1 MVTAAFP
8 APFRPTTKKPRWC
21 EFHSAL
27 LPHRFCCLTVT
38 ESLIRQRAEHN
49 NCEIFSLEEISLH
62 QQEIERIEYIDKWCR
77 DLKIVYFQN
86 NLIPKI
92 ENVGRLKKLEYLNLA
107 LNNIECIEN
116 LGGCEF
122 LKKLDLT
129 VNFVGKLTSIESLK
143 LNVHLQELFLVGN
156 PCCDFDG
163 YRKFV
168 IATLPQLKWLDGKEI
183 TRSEQI
189 QALQD
194 YPIVHQQILEQQQ
207 AYVLKRTKEKEE
219 SQNNLEE
226 KENNEKAGKKK
237 QSPGFDGQRY
247 TDINNTIL
255 DHRQN
260 TENKQRN
267 SDGEEDNDKKNIDED
282 EMNRK
287 FWEEPSQYTPESRL
301 ETHRYMEKLR
311 ESKDKDKNQK
321 KQKPQRMLITP
332 EGRVL
337 NVNEPKINFTLTDD
351 EENNQFI
358 LDLAVYRY
366 MDTSL
371 LDIDVQ
377 PTHVCVMIKGK
388 VFQLVLPA
396 EVKPDSSSGKRSQT
410 TGHLLVTMPKTQE
423 VIRPKPNSTS
433 TARSA
438 TSTKPHPDVT
448 RATRHIEKLEVD
460 PSKHLCVDLTNIV
473 AERKTVAQGPLK
485 FYPQKVPERN
495 NDDFHDNPE
504 VPPLLD

>member
-1 MVTAAFP
+1 MVTARGLHGYSRASSCTRRD
-8 APFRPTTKKPRWC
+8 FRKMVRI
-21 EFHSAL
+21 
-27 LPHRFCCLTVT
+27 T

-62 QQEIERIEYIDKWCR
+62 QQEIERIEHIDKWCR

-116 LGGCEF
+116 LDGCEF
-122 LKKLDLT
+122 LQKLDLT
-129 VNFVGKLTSIESLK
+129 VNFVGELTSVESLK

-156 PCCDFDG
+156 PCCEFED

-194 YPIVHQQILEQQQ
+194 YPIVQQQILEQQQ
-207 AYVLKRTKEKEE
+207 AYILKRTKEKEE
-219 SQNNLEE
+219 AQKNLEE
-226 KENNEKAGKKK
+226 KENNEKAGQKK
-237 QSPGFDGQRY
+237 QNPSFDGQG
-247 TDINNTIL
+247 L
-255 DHRQN
+255 DQTQN
-260 TENKQRN
+260 TENNQSN
-267 SDGEEDNDKKNIDED
+267 SDGEEDKDQKNTDED
-282 EMNRK
+282 EMNKK

-301 ETHRYMEKLR
+301 EAHRYIEKMR
-311 ESKDKDKNQK
+311 KAKDKDKNQK
-321 KQKPQRMLITP
+321 KQKPQRTLITS

-337 NVNEPKINFTLTDD
+337 NVNEPKIDFTLIDD

-371 LDIDVQ
+371 LNIDVQ
-377 PTHVCVMIKGK
+377 PTYVCVMVKGK
-388 VFQLVLPA
+388 VFQLVLAA
-396 EVKPDSSSGKRSQT
+396 EVKPDSSSAKRSQT

-423 VIRPKPNSTS
+423 VVRPKSKSTS
-433 TARSA
+433 TIRSA
-438 TSTKPHPDVT
+438 TSTKPHPAVT
-448 RATRHIEKLEVD
+448 SLLGHAQLCYPKNPGHGD
-460 PSKHLCVDLTNIV
+460 SQGFNPSCFGGRREWN
-473 AERKTVAQGPLK
+473 G
-485 FYPQKVPERN
+485 
-495 NDDFHDNPE
+495 
-504 VPPLLD
+504 